1 MTPLLTGVFASQ
13 ISGHLDTWAPTS
25 AYDALGTV
33 TVPSGG
39 LSSITFAGIPQTG
52 YSHLQLRGI
61 IQNASA
67 NPVVAQFNGDT
78 NYVNYSSHALY
89 GTGSA
94 AGAFADVGAGYP
106 FIDLFQ
112 APTSTQFAAGVVDIL
127 DYASTNKNKTVRTLG
142 GWDGNGSGFISLMS
156 GSWMNSSTAINS
168 ILIKASSGN
177 INQYSQFA
185 LYGVK

>member
-1 MTPLLTGVFASQ
+1 MIGNAIAGLYGVGVTPST
-13 ISGHLDTWAPTS
+13 T
-25 AYDALGTV
+25 AYESIATV
-33 TVPSGG
+33 TVGSGG
-39 LSSITFAGIPQTG
+39 ASDITFSSIPST
-52 YSHLQLRGI
+52 YKHLQIRGI

-94 AGAFADVGAGYP
+94 AGAFADIGASYP
-106 FIDLFQ
+106 FVDLFQ
-112 APTSTQFAAGVVDIL
+112 APTSTQFAVGIVDIL

-156 GSWMNSSTAINS
+156 GSWMNSSTAISS
-168 ILIKASSGN
+168 ILIKAGSGN
-177 INQYSQFA
+177 LNQYSSFA
-185 LYGVK
+185 LYGIKGA